1 MTPCAPYRL
10 GYKQKEDPRDARYPL
25 SALMGA
31 PTSIPVSKAWRPGAV
46 SDQKQTSSCVGHAC
60 FQLLTSEPVL
70 QEVLLSPMDIYDEA
84 RRIDEWADNDDV
96 DEGTS
101 VRAGLNVLR
110 RHGLIQEFYWAES
123 ADEALEYLLKFGPLV
138 FGTAW
143 TEGMFYPSSDGI
155 IRPTGRTSGGHAWF
169 GYAGQW
175 QDRFLTGMSSWGP
188 DFGIGGSFR
197 ISLYDLE
204 ELFKRGGTAAAVIE
218 A

>member
-25 SALMGA
+25 AALMGA
-31 PTSIPVSKAWRPGAV
+31 PVSIPVSKAWLPGGV
-46 SDQKQTSSCVGHAC
+46 LDQKQTSSCVGHAC
-60 FQLLTSEPVL
+60 YQLLSSEPVL

-101 VRAGLNVLR
+101 IRAGLNVLR
-110 RHGLIQEFYWAES
+110 RHGLIQEYYWADGVVQ
-123 ADEALEYLLKFGPLV
+123 APEYMLKFGPLV
-138 FGTAW
+138 FGTDW
-143 TEGMFYPSSDGI
+143 TEGMFEPDARGI
-155 IRPTGRTSGGHAWF
+155 IRPTGRSAGGHAWF
-169 GYAGQW
+169 AYACHW
-175 QDRFLTGMSSWGP
+175 QDRYITGMSSWGP
-188 DFGIGGSFR
+188 DWGIGGSFK